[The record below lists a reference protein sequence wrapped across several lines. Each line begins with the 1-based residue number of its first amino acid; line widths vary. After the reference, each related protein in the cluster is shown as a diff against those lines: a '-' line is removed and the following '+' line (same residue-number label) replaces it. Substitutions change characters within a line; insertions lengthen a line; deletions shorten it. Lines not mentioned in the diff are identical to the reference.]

1 MKIRMFCAAFVA
13 AVLLCGCSSA
23 KFTES
28 HGLGVL
34 QGSGGEVRSVDGI
47 DIWENGEP
55 ARKFEILGSVVGI
68 PRSPRLGRLS
78 VLFSQ
83 DRDSAIAK
91 IAHEHGGDAIILL
104 HLKREPSD
112 EDQFGD
118 EKRGHIKLV
127 VIRYVK

>member
-34 QGSGGEVRSVDGI
+34 RGSGGEVRSVDGI

-68 PRSPRLGRLS
+68 PRSPRLGRPPFFS
-78 VLFSQ
+78 V
-83 DRDSAIAK
+83 K
-91 IAHEHGGDAIILL
+91 TGIL
-104 HLKREPSD
+104 PSPKSHTNTA
-112 EDQFGD
+112 ETPSFCCT
-118 EKRGHIKLV
+118 
-127 VIRYVK
+127 